1 MPLPDPAELTL
12 CLPWGRVAALRLG
25 TPGGRPVLA
34 LHGWLDNAAS
44 FIPLAAHLAPDWD
57 IVAVDLPGH
66 GHSDW
71 LPAGQPY
78 LLPFAVPQVLDIADA
93 LGWGTFDLMGHSM
106 GGALGCLVAAA
117 APQRIGRLAC
127 IEALGPLADTG
138 DTVERL
144 QRFVQSSRTPARPRR
159 LAASPDVLVQLRMAH
174 NGLDQCS
181 ARLLVERGSEVV
193 DGQWRWC
200 SDPALTRPAPSY
212 LAEPQVMALLGAIT
226 CPVHVVLAHDGRV
239 PAARALQRQS
249 ALQQAHVAWIEGGHH
264 VHLTAP
270 RQTAQ
275 ALQALGFDPA
285 ER

>member
-1 MPLPDPAELTL
+1 MPLPDPAGLTL
-12 CLPWGRVAALRLG
+12 SLPWGRVAALRLG
-25 TPGGRPVLA
+25 TPGGRPLLA

-44 FIPLAAHLAPDWD
+44 FIPLAAHLSPGWD
-57 IVAVDLPGH
+57 ILAVDLPGH

-93 LGWGTFDLMGHSM
+93 LGWETFDLMGHSM

-159 LAASPDVLVQLRMAH
+159 MATSPDALVRRRMAH
-174 NGLDQCS
+174 NGLDPAS
-181 ARLLVERGSEVV
+181 ARLLVERGSEMI
-193 DGQWRWC
+193 DGHWRWC
-200 SDPALTRPAPSY
+200 SDPALTRPAPTY
-212 LAEPQVMALLGAIT
+212 LDEAQVLTLLGAIA
-226 CPVHVVLAHDGRV
+226 CPVHVVLADDGRV
-239 PAARALQRQS
+239 PAARATARLA
-249 ALQQAHVAWIEGGHH
+249 ALQQGHAAWIDGGHH

-270 RQTAQ
+270 RKTAQ
-275 ALQALGFDPA
+275 ALQALGFVPA
-285 ER
+285 GR